1 MVTGLQCTMLKTQIK
16 NNLAS
21 FDNLENCHLS
31 IQISLD
37 GFSYSIFDKDLVDVI
52 QLHHYE
58 FETRIKTPEE
68 LLTQVI
74 VIFEQEPILLKKFD
88 SINVSHKNNLSAI
101 VPEALY
107 DKDNHTDF
115 LKYTVKLLEDD
126 FIAVDNLTDNA
137 SKTVFIPFVNVN
149 NYLLDKL
156 GTFNYLHASSV
167 LVSALLKSF
176 KHNLSRQFFVN
187 VSKTSMDVVFIEEG
201 KLQLYNN
208 FLYHTKEDF
217 LYYVLFTMEQLQL
230 NPDEQPLVFLGA
242 IDKDSPLYKLTYT
255 YVRNV
260 SFLTSQ
266 NFTISD
272 NFYLMNPHIKKHHYF
287 ELLNQF

>member
-1 MVTGLQCTMLKTQIK
+1 MVTGPQCTMLKTKIK
-16 NNLAS
+16 NDLAN

-37 GFSYSIFDKDLVDVI
+37 GFAYSIFDKDLIDVI

-58 FETRIKTPEE
+58 FETRTQTPEE

-74 VIFEQEPILLKKFD
+74 VIFEQEPILVEKFD

-126 FIAVDNLTDNA
+126 FITVDNLTDNA

-156 GTFNYLHASSV
+156 GTFNYLHTSSI
-167 LVSALLKSF
+167 LVSALLKNF
-176 KHNLSRQFFVN
+176 KNNLARQFFVN

-217 LYYVLFTMEQLQL
+217 LYYILFAMEQLQL
-230 NPDEQPLVFLGA
+230 NPDDQSVVFLGD
-242 IDKDSPLYKLTYT
+242 IDKDTPLYELTYA

-266 NFTISD
+266 NFILSD
-272 NFYLMNPHIKKHHYF
+272 DFYLMNPNIKKHHYF